1 MHYLELIDTNT
12 LKKPG
17 LRCRDI
23 TPIFADA
30 TAFNTLLDDLLQE
43 VRPSEVDIV
52 AGVDGLGLLLASVVA
67 QRLAVGIVPIRK
79 PGKLP
84 VKTDAAPLPEPRGG
98 LEVRFDAFAPQQRV
112 LLVDDWIRT
121 GVQAIAAVSLIERQ
135 QAQVSGIVALNIEK
149 NDRTEPLQRYSL
161 HTVMVNGQPHA
172 ALASST
178 GASSNTVSDNMA
190 SSTT

>member
-1 MHYLELIDTNT
+1 MHYLNLIDTNT

-30 TAFNTLLDDLLQE
+30 SAFNALLDDLLRD
-43 VRPSEVDIV
+43 VSPPDVV
-52 AGVDGLGLLLASVVA
+52 AGVDGLGLLLASAVA

-98 LEVRFDAFAPQQRV
+98 LEVRHDAFLPAQRV

-121 GVQAIAAVSLIERQ
+121 GVQALAAVSLIERQ
-135 QAQVSGIVALNIEK
+135 QAQVSGIMALNIEK
-149 NDRTEPLQRYSL
+149 NDRTEPLQCYNV

-172 ALASST
+172 AR
-178 GASSNTVSDNMA
+178 V
-190 SSTT
+190 STT

>member
-12 LKKPG
+12 LKRPG

-30 TAFNTLLDDLLQE
+30 TAFNALLADLLQD
-43 VRPSEVDIV
+43 VRPAEVDIV
-52 AGVDGLGLLLASVVA
+52 AGVDGLGLLLASAVA
-67 QRLAVGIVPIRK
+67 QRLGVGIVPIRK

-84 VKTDAAPLPEPRGG
+84 VKTDGAPLPEPRGG
-98 LEVRFDAFAPQQRV
+98 LEVRHDAFTPAQRV

-121 GVQAIAAVSLIERQ
+121 GVQALAAVSLIERQ

-149 NDRTEPLQRYSL
+149 HDRTEPLQRYNL
-161 HTVMVNGQPHA
+161 HTVMINGQPRA
-172 ALASST
+172 ALS
-178 GASSNTVSDNMA
+178 

>member
-30 TAFNTLLDDLLQE
+30 TAFNVLLDDLLQG
-43 VRPSEVDIV
+43 VHPPDVV
-52 AGVDGLGLLLASVVA
+52 AGVDGLGLLLAAAVA
-67 QRLAVGIVPIRK
+67 QRLDVGIVPIRK

-84 VKTDAAPLPEPRGG
+84 VVTDAAPLPEPRGG
-98 LEVRFDAFAPQQRV
+98 LEVRFDAFTPQQRV

-121 GVQAIAAVSLIERQ
+121 GVQALAAVSLIERQ
-135 QAQVSGIVALNIEK
+135 QARVSGIVALNIEK
-149 NDRTEPLQRYSL
+149 NDRTEPLQRYNV

-172 ALASST
+172 ALS
-178 GASSNTVSDNMA
+178 

>member
-1 MHYLELIDTNT
+1 
-12 LKKPG
+12 
-17 LRCRDI
+17 
-23 TPIFADA
+23 
-30 TAFNTLLDDLLQE
+30 
-43 VRPSEVDIV
+43 
-52 AGVDGLGLLLASVVA
+52 
-67 QRLAVGIVPIRK
+67 
-79 PGKLP
+79 
-84 VKTDAAPLPEPRGG
+84 
-98 LEVRFDAFAPQQRV
+98 VRFDAFAPSQRV

-161 HTVMVNGQPHA
+161 HTMMVNGQPHA

-178 GASSNTVSDNMA
+178 MT